1 MLFRFCPM
9 CGKPLLL
16 KPHHNR
22 LRPHCQVCGFVQY
35 RNPTV
40 GVAVL
45 VVEGEQL
52 LLVRRLGSYE
62 GLWCIPCG
70 HLEWDE
76 EVRTAARREL
86 LEESGLEVAVGPVFA
101 VHSNFHEQNQQTVGV
116 WFWGKR
122 LGGTLQA
129 GSDASEA
136 RLFPILELPEAVPLA
151 FPTDHLVCRQLR
163 ACMRAG
169 DLDFWLQS
177 CLASPWVPGNAVR
190 DCTPP

>member
-1 MLFRFCPM
+1 M
-9 CGKPLLL
+9 CGKRLLL
-16 KPHHNR
+16 EPHHNKT
-22 LRPHCQVCGFVQY
+22 RPHCQGCGFVQY

-45 VVEGEQL
+45 VVEDEHL

-76 EVRTAARREL
+76 EIRTAARREL

-101 VHSNFHEQNQQTVGV
+101 VHSNFHEQNRQTVGV

-136 RLFPILELPEAVPLA
+136 RFFPIMELPEAVHLA

-163 ACMRAG
+163 TCMEAG
-169 DLDFWLQS
+169 DLDCWLQS
-177 CLASPWVPGNAVR
+177 CLASHWVTGDAAG
-190 DCTPP
+190 DCAPL